1 MFYVHVHMSKII
13 TYDRNAGIVLGG
25 RKMIFIVDAALFV
38 TTLRVGVSCNSPFI
52 SWGYLT
58 RSAHKPRSKQLQ
70 YRLGFTETLTT
81 RQIGFLNCLMDI
93 VKVIYSNLKG
103 ALKRNA

>member
-38 TTLRVGVSCNSPFI
+38 TILRVGVSCNSPSI
-52 SWGYLT
+52 SWGV
-58 RSAHKPRSKQLQ
+58 
-70 YRLGFTETLTT
+70 FNTERAQAPKKTT
-81 RQIGFLNCLMDI
+81 SIQAWFHR
-93 VKVIYSNLKG
+93 NLDDTPNRIFKLPNG
-103 ALKRNA
+103 HC

>member
-13 TYDRNAGIVLGG
+13 TYDRNAGIFLF
-25 RKMIFIVDAALFV
+25 FIVDAALFV
-38 TTLRVGVSCNSPFI
+38 TTLRVGVSCNSPSI

-58 RSAHKPRSKQLQ
+58 RSAHKPRRKQLQ

-81 RQIGFLNCLMDI
+81 RQIGFLNCRMDI

-103 ALKRNA
+103 ALNRNA